1 MIPIVVVI
9 FVVMLMLVVFVS
21 TVVIVLVMEV
31 VFMFAIPCTGPFELA
46 CPRRFLL
53 AMTLGF
59 GAVAVVRVIF
69 PRPYEVDRSVTRL
82 VLVTVVPPVSS
93 VFGRNV
99 QIKRCD
105 VDLRG
110 GWLDDHRTCVDN
122 GRRRG
127 ASSQIYAAVYTGGDF
142 SPYCDSDIQ
151 VTGMRDRHQ
160 CGIGQGKQDGGCQ
173 SVLHRI
179 VSKARLKQIARSSIR
194 AAARYRQ
201 DASFRRDAS
210 HTNNSQ

>member
-1 MIPIVVVI
+1 VIPIVVPI
-9 FVVMLMLVVFVS
+9 FVVMVVVMVFVS
-21 TVVIVLVMEV
+21 TVVIVVVMEIV
-31 VFMFAIPCTGPFELA
+31 PMLAIPCTGPFELV
-46 CPRRFLL
+46 CPRLFLL

-59 GAVAVVRVIF
+59 RAAAVVRVIF
-69 PRPYEVDRSVTRL
+69 SRPYEVDRSVTRL

-127 ASSQIYAAVYTGGDF
+127 AGSQIYAAVYTGGDF

-151 VTGMRDRHQ
+151 VTGMRDRRQ
-160 CGIGQGKQDGGCQ
+160 RSIGQGKQDGGTQ
-173 SVLHRI
+173 SVLHRGI
-179 VSKARLKQIARSSIR
+179 SQARLEQMARPSIR

-201 DASFRRDAS
+201 EASLRRDAS

>member
-1 MIPIVVVI
+1 
-9 FVVMLMLVVFVS
+9 MLMMFVS

-31 VFMFAIPCTGPFELA
+31 VVVFAIPCTGPFELA

-53 AMTLGF
+53 AMTVGF
-59 GAVAVVRVIF
+59 RAAAVVRVIF

-110 GWLDDHRTCVDN
+110 GWLDHHGTCV
-122 GRRRG
+122 
-127 ASSQIYAAVYTGGDF
+127 
-142 SPYCDSDIQ
+142 
-151 VTGMRDRHQ
+151 
-160 CGIGQGKQDGGCQ
+160 
-173 SVLHRI
+173 
-179 VSKARLKQIARSSIR
+179 
-194 AAARYRQ
+194 
-201 DASFRRDAS
+201 
-210 HTNNSQ
+210 

>member
-1 MIPIVVVI
+1 VIVIPIVVAI
-9 FVVMLMLVVFVS
+9 FVVMLMVFVS
-21 TVVIVLVMEV
+21 TVVIVLMMKV
-31 VFMFAIPCTGPFELA
+31 VVMFAIPCTGPFELA

-59 GAVAVVRVIF
+59 GAAAVVRVIF

-99 QIKRCD
+99 QIKGCD

-110 GWLDDHRTCVDN
+110 DWLDDHRTCVDN

-127 ASSQIYAAVYTGGDF
+127 VGSQIYAAVYTGDDF
-142 SPYCDSDIQ
+142 SPYGDSDIQ
-151 VTGMRDRHQ
+151 VTGMRDRRQ
-160 CGIGQGKQDGGCQ
+160 CSIGQGKQDGDTQ
-173 SVLHRI
+173 SVLHRESPKLGW
-179 VSKARLKQIARSSIR
+179 SK
-194 AAARYRQ
+194 
-201 DASFRRDAS
+201 
-210 HTNNSQ
+210 